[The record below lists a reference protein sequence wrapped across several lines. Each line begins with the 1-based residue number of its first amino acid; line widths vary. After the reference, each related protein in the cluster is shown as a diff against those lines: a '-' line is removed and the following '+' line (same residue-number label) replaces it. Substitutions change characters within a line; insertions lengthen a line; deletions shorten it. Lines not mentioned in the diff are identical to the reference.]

1 MEQHSLTQKVFS
13 SIKEDIL
20 SGKYEENEE
29 LREIT
34 IGKELGVSRTP
45 VREALRQLELEG
57 LVEIIPN
64 KGAYVRGITAK
75 DVQDIYLIRARL
87 EGLCASMA
95 AKAITKEQIERLQ
108 EVILL
113 SEFYEQK
120 EDYEHLVKMD
130 SQFHEILYE
139 ACNSK
144 MLRHLLT
151 DYHHYVQ
158 RTRKSSLQ
166 KQKRAAKSTRE
177 HKEIFEAVK
186 NRDAHLAD
194 ELSTKHVLNTIH
206 NIEEKETPD
215 EQNKD
220 DNPTG

>member
-1 MEQHSLTQKVFS
+1 MEQHSLTQKVFTAM
-13 SIKEDIL
+13 KESIL
-20 SGKYEENEE
+20 SGKYQENEE

-87 EGLCASMA
+87 EGLCGSMA
-95 AKAITKEQIERLQ
+95 AKSITQEEIERLQ

-120 EDYEHLVKMD
+120 EDFEHLVKMD

-139 ACNSK
+139 ACDSK

-166 KQKRAAKSTRE
+166 KQKRASKSTQE
-177 HKEIFEAVK
+177 HKAIFEAVK
-186 NRDAHLAD
+186 NREEHLAD
-194 ELSTKHVLNTIH
+194 ELCTKHVLNTIH
-206 NIEEKETPD
+206 NIEDEETSN
-215 EQNKD
+215 E
-220 DNPTG
+220 